1 MAPRLVSDEQ
11 LMDGL
16 TDLFRERGF
25 EAASLGDIAA
35 ATGLRRS
42 SLYHRFPGGKQQ
54 MAAEVVDHV
63 RGRLTD
69 TVLAPLSE
77 PGELRDR
84 VKAVG
89 RLLERF
95 YEGGAKSC
103 LLESFSLGDPGVDAS
118 TLLRGSAEAW
128 IEAFAGVAC
137 QSGASRPE
145 ARARAQDALAS
156 IEGALV
162 VARVTGDRTSFTRA
176 IRRLPDVLGVP
187 A

>member
-11 LMDGL
+11 LMEGL

-25 EAASLGDIAA
+25 EASSLEDIAT

-54 MAAEVVDHV
+54 MATEVVGQV
-63 RGRLTD
+63 RAGLTD
-69 TVLAPLSE
+69 TVLAPLSG
-77 PGELRDR
+77 PGSLRDR
-84 VKAVG
+84 VSAVG

-95 YEGGAKSC
+95 YEGGAKNC
-103 LLESFSLGDPGVDAS
+103 LLESFSLGDPGPDAS
-118 TLLRGSAEAW
+118 ALLRDSADAW
-128 IEAFAGVAC
+128 IEAFADVAH
-137 QSGASRPE
+137 QSGARRPE

-162 VARVTGDRTSFTRA
+162 VARVTGDTTSFARA